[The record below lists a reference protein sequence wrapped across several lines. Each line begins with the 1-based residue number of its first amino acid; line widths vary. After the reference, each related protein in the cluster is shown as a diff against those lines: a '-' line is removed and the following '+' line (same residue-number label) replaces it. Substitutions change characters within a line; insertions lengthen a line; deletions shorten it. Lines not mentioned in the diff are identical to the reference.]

1 MIIFIVSDVKCVKF
15 VEDIKE
21 EDDIIIVIIRILE
34 EIIIILILCVDVI
47 EKVFICIS
55 CCDGRDG
62 ENGMWFFVVVN
73 LDMFDIMLK
82 EDGEYVMDVW
92 V

>member
-1 MIIFIVSDVKCVKF
+1 MNVLVVIDEDSSNVYEIQSYMIIFIVSDVKCVKF

-62 ENGMWFFVVVN
+62 ENGM
-73 LDMFDIMLK
+73 
-82 EDGEYVMDVW
+82 
-92 V
+92 